1 MNLLDI
7 TPLDLCLWV
16 WIKSEVYRRQAD
28 IQDELRADIF
38 DADTSMKKR
47 EDQLRRATRYLCTRA
62 AKWIEGC
69 DGISGHL
76 LRTVTN
82 LSFKR

>member
-1 MNLLDI
+1 MVSEIQLYESLDI

-47 EDQLRRATRYLCTRA
+47 EDQLRRATRDLRTRV

-69 DGISGHL
+69 DGFWNIYCEP
-76 LRTVTN
+76 
-82 LSFKR
+82 